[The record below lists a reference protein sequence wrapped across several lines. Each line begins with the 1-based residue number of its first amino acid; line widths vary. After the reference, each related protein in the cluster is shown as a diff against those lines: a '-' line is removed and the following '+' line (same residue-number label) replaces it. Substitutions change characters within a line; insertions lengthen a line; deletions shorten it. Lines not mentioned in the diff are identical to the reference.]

1 MRRATGLA
9 RGGVVAAAMLAGC
22 IPQVERDYR
31 AAPRVPPMPIPRAE
45 PADRPSPADY
55 TASYDRATD
64 DRPALDRDP
73 YQPPAPSRADD
84 GRPPNRRPAPARSPL
99 PPARSRSDDNA
110 APRRDGGRE
119 TPAVQAY
126 PSSRPAWE
134 ARPAIADARSV
145 AGSIQAV
152 RPGDTLSRIAER
164 TGVLG
169 GAIARANGLAPPYAL
184 VAGQRLT
191 IPAGRYHIVRPGEAG
206 IAIARAYG
214 VAWSRII
221 AANDLAEPFVLRVGQ
236 RILIPATPG
245 GASRMAERAAAFS
258 LDVDD
263 ILTGGEPAPTR
274 DQAPARPVAT
284 PTRVLPPTA
293 IVAAPAR
300 LRSGFAWPVEGR
312 IARRFGPGGT
322 GQRNDGIKIAVPPGT
337 PIHAAADGV
346 VAYVGDGIAALGGL
360 VIIRHGDGWTSVYG
374 HASKLLVQRGQSVRQ
389 GQTVALSGDTGFA
402 DRPQV
407 HFELRKGRTPVDP
420 TTQLP
425 RR

>member
-1 MRRATGLA
+1 M
-9 RGGVVAAAMLAGC
+9 
-22 IPQVERDYR
+22 
-31 AAPRVPPMPIPRAE
+31 
-45 PADRPSPADY
+45 
-55 TASYDRATD
+55 
-64 DRPALDRDP
+64 
-73 YQPPAPSRADD
+73 
-84 GRPPNRRPAPARSPL
+84 
-99 PPARSRSDDNA
+99 
-110 APRRDGGRE
+110 
-119 TPAVQAY
+119 
-126 PSSRPAWE
+126 
-134 ARPAIADARSV
+134 
-145 AGSIQAV
+145 
-152 RPGDTLSRIAER
+152 
-164 TGVLG
+164 
-169 GAIARANGLAPPYAL
+169 
-184 VAGQRLT
+184 AGQRLT
-191 IPAGRYHIVRPGEAG
+191 IPAGRYHTVRPGEAG

-245 GASRMAERAAAFS
+245 GSSRMAERAAAFS

-284 PTRVLPPTA
+284 PTRILPPTA